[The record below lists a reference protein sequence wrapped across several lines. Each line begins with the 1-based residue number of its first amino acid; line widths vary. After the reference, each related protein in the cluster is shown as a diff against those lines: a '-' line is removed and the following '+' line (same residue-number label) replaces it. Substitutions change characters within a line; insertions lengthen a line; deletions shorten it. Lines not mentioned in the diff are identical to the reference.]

1 MGRRMQPGRKQ
12 LRNAWG
18 FVSFWRYQTRLR
30 NRVFFY
36 SLLSQVDLLVPLAP
50 DLGRGEH
57 ATGSA
62 HVTEGSLTSTVSSAS
77 RDTRNTG
84 NSATCEVFQSAFP
97 FSASKQF
104 HLILC
109 FSSNRVDSVH
119 PSCPLSCSPPSSLP
133 NMYKI
138 VVLTSSPRLSR
149 GLVTSLLSD
158 GVWLTLV
165 LGHSG
170 VDSPVEHINQQLP
183 SYPSPLW
190 PRAGGLV

>member
-1 MGRRMQPGRKQ
+1 M
-12 LRNAWG
+12 
-18 FVSFWRYQTRLR
+18 
-30 NRVFFY
+30 
-36 SLLSQVDLLVPLAP
+36 PLAP

-84 NSATCEVFQSAFP
+84 NSATCEDFQSAFL

-104 HLILC
+104 HPILC
-109 FSSNRVDSVH
+109 FCSVRVERGYPPH
-119 PSCPLSCSPPSSLP
+119 PPHTSFLS

-183 SYPSPLW
+183 SYPSPC
-190 PRAGGLV
+190 GLAPGCGINC

>member
-1 MGRRMQPGRKQ
+1 M
-12 LRNAWG
+12 
-18 FVSFWRYQTRLR
+18 
-30 NRVFFY
+30 
-36 SLLSQVDLLVPLAP
+36 PLAP
-50 DLGRGEH
+50 DLGWGEH

-84 NSATCEVFQSAFP
+84 NSATCEVFQSAFR

-104 HLILC
+104 HPIVC
-109 FSSNRVDSVH
+109 FRSIHVERIY
-119 PSCPLSCSPPSSLP
+119 PYRLLPFPLTSSLS

-170 VDSPVEHINQQLP
+170 VDSPVGHINQQLP
-183 SYPSPLW
+183 SYPSPC
-190 PRAGGLV
+190 GLAPGCGIIC